1 MEVKDNV
8 FEILPNEIIID
19 IALNMSLN
27 TIVNLCQTS
36 QKFRDLIYDNEYFW
50 QQKFYQDYGNP
61 NFEANSWKELYINYM
76 NVWVWYKS

>member
-36 QKFRDLIYDNEYFW
+36 QKFRDLIYDNEYF
-50 QQKFYQDYGNP
+50 
-61 NFEANSWKELYINYM
+61 
-76 NVWVWYKS
+76 